1 MAVKERFCRAI
12 DERPALCR
20 TNYLVLV
27 SNNYDTVDMWITY
40 RVVIVIP
47 VE

>member
-12 DERPALCR
+12 DERLALRR

-27 SNNYDTVDMWITY
+27 SNNDDTVYMRIAY
-40 RVVIVIP
+40 RVVI
-47 VE
+47 